1 MKRTLRAFS
10 HGNLR
15 CTNLGNKATLR
26 HGYADVAIHCRCRI
40 VWQWRHYGIGC
51 VDMAKFESSHD
62 YLRFAQFVK
71 QTARY
76 VLDAGRQHFIDVLLE
91 TSLKRRIRLSKGSVL
106 WRAQLGHECRT
117 EGIEGIEYDKSN
129 GIEFLEMPHPLL
141 PKRMRPRRNRACEGR
156 VNPKGI
162 PCLYLSTERETAMT
176 EVRPWIGS
184 YVSVAQFV
192 IPKDLS
198 LVDCVSDTKIPNIYP
213 IDSKGPDKDERENDV
228 WWFVNQAFLE
238 PVTRADDVADYAPT
252 QMLAEAFRHGGFD
265 GIRYGSKLGNGMTV
279 AVFDMTAAE
288 LTSCDLYL
296 LEAFNP
302 RFSKAAYSYRVAKSA
317 LGSKPT
323 KE

>member
-1 MKRTLRAFS
+1 LAE
-10 HGNLR
+10 
-15 CTNLGNKATLR
+15 
-26 HGYADVAIHCRCRI
+26 
-40 VWQWRHYGIGC
+40 
-51 VDMAKFESSHD
+51 FESSND
-62 YLRFAQFVK
+62 FLDFAQFVK

-76 VLDAGRQHFIDVLLE
+76 VLDDRRQHFIDVLLE
-91 TSLKRRIRLSKGSVL
+91 TGRKRRIRLSEGSVL
-106 WRAQLGHECRT
+106 WRAQLGHEFRT
-117 EGIEGIEYDKSN
+117 QSIEGIKDEKSN
-129 GIEFLEMPHPLL
+129 GIEFLEMPHPLP
-141 PKRMRPRRNRACEGR
+141 PKRMTPRTNRACEGR

-162 PCLYLSTERETAMT
+162 PCLYLSTERETAMS

-192 IPKDLS
+192 ILKDLN
-198 LVDCVSDTKIPNIYP
+198 LVDCVSDTRIPIYP

-252 QMLAEAFRHGGFD
+252 QMLAEAFRDGGFD

-279 AVFDMTAAE
+279 AVFDLTVAE
-288 LTSCDLYL
+288 LTSCDLYQ

-302 RFSKAAYSYRVAKSA
+302 KFSKAAYSYRVAKSA